1 MSTAQASIE
10 QIAEAV
16 PAGRSPLAYPGWRV
30 VAIGFFI
37 FFFGFGAPMTMP
49 MIYPEVMREFGWSL
63 TQATFIYT
71 FKSGVGAIVCFFLLG
86 PLVDRFGLKPVMVC
100 VMLLEALGLA
110 SFLMINS
117 LWSYYMAGVLIGLG
131 HGAVLICTKLLVAR
145 WFMRNVG
152 FAGAVAI
159 IGSSVGGIVFPIVT
173 SFLIPELGWRGA
185 FACLSLAVVF
195 ISIPLAMLANANP
208 TEEEVLPEALPT
220 AKGEDAAEALRQAEV
235 EYSFRDLLRQRMFW
249 YIPGTTLLVSF
260 VDQAFFQHTI
270 VYLTGEAGLSTQ
282 LAASALS
289 VTFIAGFIAKLG
301 AGAFFDRYSTKGVAF
316 WNVLLAGVVVL
327 AFGVQGIITAFIFTC
342 ARGLV
347 HGGLVVDAPVV
358 IKHVYG
364 PKFMNRLLPLVA
376 GASTLGSAMGPVALA
391 AIHDRTG
398 GYQAGFILFIF
409 MALGGAFLISR
420 VRPLYRDRLRA
431 AAAGELSA

>member
-10 QIAEAV
+10 REAV
-16 PAGRSPLAYPGWRV
+16 PIGRSPLSYPGWRV
-30 VAIGFFI
+30 VGIGFFI
-37 FFFGFGAPMTMP
+37 FLFGFGAPMTMP

-63 TQATFIYT
+63 TQATLIYT

-86 PLVDRFGLKPVMVC
+86 PLVDRFGLKPVMLC
-100 VMLLEALGLA
+100 VMALEALGLG
-110 SFLMINS
+110 SFLMIHS

-152 FAGAVAI
+152 FAGALAI
-159 IGSSVGGIVFPIVT
+159 IGSSVGGIVFPIIT

-195 ISIPLAMLANANP
+195 ISIPLALLANANP
-208 TEEEVLPEALPT
+208 TEEDILPEAMPET
-220 AKGEDAAEALRQAEV
+220 VRAPDADAVRNAEID
-235 EYSFRDLLRQRMFW
+235 YSFRDLLRQPMFW

-270 VYLTGEAGLSTQ
+270 VYLTTEAQLSTQ

-289 VTFIAGFIAKLG
+289 VTFVTGFLAKLG

-316 WNVLLAGVVVL
+316 WNVLLALVVVL
-327 AFGVQGIITAFIFTC
+327 AFGVQGVITAFIFTC
-342 ARGLV
+342 ARGAV

-364 PKFMNRLLPLVA
+364 PRFMNRLLPLVA

-391 AIHDRTG
+391 SIRDRTG
-398 GYQAGFILFIF
+398 SYDAGFVLFIV
-409 MALGGAFLISR
+409 MALVGALLISR
-420 VRPLYRDRLRA
+420 VQPLYRDRLRA
-431 AAAGELSA
+431 AAAAN